1 MKTIIIG
8 DIHGC
13 IEELKELLTLVKY
26 KEDDKLILLGD
37 YIDRGPSSLKVL
49 EYLKELK
56 ENNSN
61 VYLLLGNHDYR
72 FINENNIMFIDNI
85 AWILTGKYKT
95 LKELGE
101 NGDEYKKW
109 LKKNTIKY
117 YEDDLFQCA
126 HASIKHEKIKNNSL
140 YTLIYDHFSS
150 KANTYD
156 GRLTIV
162 GHTALKEPRYYPGN
176 NGKIEFLKYDIE
188 YDLPS
193 KGILHLDTGCVYGNK
208 LTAMVIQDNKY
219 VLKYISKKAG

>member
-13 IEELKELLTLVKY
+13 IDELKELISLVNY
-26 KEDDKLILLGD
+26 KEEDKLILLGD

-56 ENNSN
+56 ENNTN

-72 FINENNIMFIDNI
+72 FINDNIMFIDNI
-85 AWILTGKYKT
+85 VWILTGKHKT

-101 NGDEYKKW
+101 YEEEYKKW

-117 YEDDLFQCA
+117 YEDNLFQCA
-126 HASIKHEKIKNNSL
+126 HASIKNENIKKNSL
-140 YTLIYDHFSS
+140 YTLLYDHFSPKS
-150 KANTYD
+150 NTYA
-156 GRLTIV
+156 GLLTIV
-162 GHTALKEPRYYPGN
+162 GHSALKEPRYYPGN
-176 NGKIEFLKYDIE
+176 NGKIEFLKYDQE
-188 YDLPS
+188 YSLPE
-193 KGILHLDTGCVYGNK
+193 KGIIHLDTGCVYGNK

>member
-13 IEELKELLTLVKY
+13 IEELKELITLVNY
-26 KEDDKLILLGD
+26 KLEDKLILLGD

-49 EYLKELK
+49 EYIKELK
-56 ENNSN
+56 NNSNN

-72 FINENNIMFIDNI
+72 FINDNIMFIDNI

-95 LKELGE
+95 LKDI
-101 NGDEYKKW
+101 GDREEEYKKW

-117 YEDDLFQCA
+117 YEDDDFQCA
-126 HASIKHEKIKNNSL
+126 HASIKNEKIKNNSL

-150 KANTYD
+150 KANTYS

-162 GHTALKEPRYYPGN
+162 GHSSMKEPRYYPGE
-176 NGKIEFLKYDIE
+176 GKKIEFLKYDLE
-188 YDLPS
+188 YVLPK
-193 KGILHLDTGCVYGNK
+193 KGIIHLDTGCVYGNK
-208 LTAMVIQDNKY
+208 LTAMIIQDNKF
-219 VLKYISKKAG
+219 VLKYISRKAG

>member
-13 IEELKELLTLVKY
+13 IDELKELITLVNY
-26 KEDDKLILLGD
+26 KKEDKLILLGD

-49 EYLKELK
+49 EFIKELK
-56 ENNSN
+56 ENNTN

-72 FINENNIMFIDNI
+72 FINDNIMFIDNL
-85 AWILTGKYKT
+85 AWILTGKHKT

-101 NGDEYKKW
+101 HLEEYKKW

-117 YEDDLFQCA
+117 YEDRFFQCA
-126 HASIKHEKIKNNSL
+126 HASIKNENIKKNSL
-140 YTLIYDHFSS
+140 YTLLYDHFSPRS
-150 KANTYD
+150 NTYN
-156 GRLTIV
+156 GLLTIV
-162 GHTALKEPRYYPGN
+162 GHSSLKEPRYYPGN
-176 NGKIEFLKYDIE
+176 NGKIEFLKYDQE
-188 YDLPS
+188 YLLPE
-193 KGILHLDTGCVYGNK
+193 KGIIHIDTGCVYGNK